1 MIDSGCYYH
10 YCQNEA
16 SFSHAY
22 RPDRFHLTE
31 VLANVLKEYAGRYGI
46 EKETQE
52 RIRRMVWVSLMECV
66 KQEVRRIG
74 EVPRK
79 TVKKQIESYCGSG
92 LVKDAVNGLDA
103 GKFGTAQRI
112 FLWAVKGQRTEAVIL
127 LAWLRN
133 RKGL

>member
-79 TVKKQIESYCGSG
+79 TVKKQIESYCGSE

-103 GKFGTAQRI
+103 GKFGTAQKI
-112 FLWAVKGQRTEAVIL
+112 FCGQ
-127 LAWLRN
+127 
-133 RKGL
+133 